1 MLKVPYLLHEHPMAL
16 LAPCNHPRMKCE
28 KTQINNMFESIQNEI
43 VPYSIVVENITTE
56 ETGDMFKPFPLHFLC
71 VFIYIYIIFNWEYPK
86 KLEAY

>member
-16 LAPCNHPRMKCE
+16 LAPSNHPRMKCE

-43 VPYSIVVENITTE
+43 VPYSILVENITTE
-56 ETGDMFKPFPLHFLC
+56 ETGDMFKPFPLHILC